1 MLRRPALGETASLGQ
16 LYDARSDTFTALSV
30 LNEPLPKRAIKKV
43 KPRSTSTTSTRY
55 GCTDEIS
62 GKFRLLGIDDSLGAS
77 YLAGSVSAYGASRHL
92 LSGRESNLCA
102 QASLVY
108 NVNTIKDTFHFESK
122 YINLHNLESTE
133 ATHVVSEVWWGS
145 STVVTI
151 EQDVSSKED
160 AKQVSEILTKE
171 IALLGDQLSLPK
183 NGHGTSSTQAFG
195 NSYRVW
201 LFSDVDTV
209 VPRKPTTMSDAIE
222 RLARVPAGTEK
233 FNGGKVKQLQYVL
246 LPVTEVCRL
255 LKCQVPRGLTTAN
268 ISPALFQRLLH
279 VFEQVER
286 DRGDCCDYLRLLKGH
301 KPLVSPTYLECVIAQ
316 MEEASSGANC
326 QRGDFGRL
334 LKDVRCGAAD
344 ESALLEAAEHF
355 GHKFSVAH
363 TFNTHERTWYTEK
376 IQFVQ
381 DLLDKGAEYAGF
393 QRQSFD
399 GVLGQPRDVDV
410 YVFLLS
416 KKARNNFNNLYEQIS
431 LAHKLLEDYSPGAR
445 LVIKDCDAFSEPLPE
460 ARIALF
466 RNGEEII
473 SDVYQD
479 RKLYSKVCRAR
490 YTGAKPENSAAPRP
504 LSATLVAMPC
514 PNSLCEDTPRDWICA
529 ECGCQIEYERSDQF
543 IYCGCGRGNY
553 RHWSFRCCDER
564 HGYDFTCYQDG
575 KLLGLLNA
583 LKVPEAINI
592 LILGQ
597 TGVGKSTW
605 INAFVNY
612 LQLPTLDEALQ
623 ENQPFQWI
631 IPFAFEVNNVNDKGE
646 YEAVKVKVGFDKME
660 QAAPNSVV
668 AEKDG
673 ISGASSTQITA
684 VHRVKDGKG
693 IIRLIDTPGIGDTEG
708 TESDKKNMADIL
720 CVLRSYKDIHGI
732 LILLKPN
739 DQKLNLMFKFCIQE
753 LLTNLHRD
761 AARNIAFGFTNTR
774 GTNYKPGD
782 TFGPLN
788 ELLSQH
794 KDTVDIPLNQ
804 SHVYCF
810 DSESF
815 RFLAAQKTCNQT
827 IGNLDENRTSWDKSV
842 EESRRLIN
850 YFQGLTPH
858 NVRSTVN
865 LYETRYRIVNL
876 TKPMAEIAAAIEATI
891 RINDDEIRDLQE
903 SNSLKVNLEKSLRTR
918 VLKPTAVR
926 VEMPLT
932 TCSDK
937 ACVTYLD
944 SGTKGLD
951 GRAILTTNYKSKC
964 HSPCYLEGV
973 ALENIGDAALRSCW
987 AMNRGE
993 FCRQCGHVWNSHLHI
1008 NYELKYIYEEVNNPR
1023 IEEQLQKNADIQ
1035 AQKEASIALK
1045 TRQISELEAELAK
1058 IRDTAAQFSVFLRA
1072 NAILPYND
1080 ATLEYLQRQIDEES
1094 AKVAFGGSRDKL
1106 DNLTSYHQQYKQQVD
1121 ILEKSRHQKQHQML
1135 FDQLGVETAL
1145 AELQSLKIYGAML
1158 RNLEEAIR
1166 SSEESASREKGLL
1179 MRAKTNWGAK
1189 PRKPVQSHVKSLS
1202 TSPED
1207 RVSLSNISPLSQAA
1221 DGTPTSRTAQT
1232 GSLTPEN
1239 IDMPTTALDKKP
1251 EKPRSWRRSISKKI
1265 WGFWNLENDP

>member
-1 MLRRPALGETASLGQ
+1 MELFEEHMKRNHAEQFEAEQ
-16 LYDARSDTFTALSV
+16 LAMV
-30 LNEPLPKRAIKKV
+30 VEM
-43 KPRSTSTTSTRY
+43 
-55 GCTDEIS
+55 S
-62 GKFRLLGIDDSLGAS
+62 GKPI
-77 YLAGSVSAYGASRHL
+77 
-92 LSGRESNLCA
+92 
-102 QASLVY
+102 
-108 NVNTIKDTFHFESK
+108 TP
-122 YINLHNLESTE
+122 
-133 ATHVVSEVWWGS
+133 
-145 STVVTI
+145 TI
-151 EQDVSSKED
+151 EHCPFC
-160 AKQVSEILTKE
+160 A
-171 IALLGDQLSLPK
+171 A
-183 NGHGTSSTQAFG
+183 
-195 NSYRVW
+195 
-201 LFSDVDTV
+201 
-209 VPRKPTTMSDAIE
+209 
-222 RLARVPAGTEK
+222 
-233 FNGGKVKQLQYVL
+233 
-246 LPVTEVCRL
+246 LPVPVGIIT
-255 LKCQVPRGLTTAN
+255 N
-268 ISPALFQRLLH
+268 
-279 VFEQVER
+279 
-286 DRGDCCDYLRLLKGH
+286 
-301 KPLVSPTYLECVIAQ
+301 
-316 MEEASSGANC
+316 MEEHVG
-326 QRGDFGRL
+326 QHLRHF
-334 LKDVRCGAAD
+334 
-344 ESALLEAAEHF
+344 AL
-355 GHKFSVAH
+355 
-363 TFNTHERTWYTEK
+363 
-376 IQFVQ
+376 
-381 DLLDKGAEYAGF
+381 
-393 QRQSFD
+393 
-399 GVLGQPRDVDV
+399 
-410 YVFLLS
+410 
-416 KKARNNFNNLYEQIS
+416 IS
-431 LAHKLLEDYSPGAR
+431 L
-445 LVIKDCDAFSEPLPE
+445 PLPE
-460 ARIALF
+460 DIDARDESQDG
-466 RNGEEII
+466 NWSNDDDNI
-473 SDVYQD
+473 SDGNTRLAFSSVAAIHDSIEDVESSEIEAVESSGSEGCTPQLTEYRSRNEQYGF
-479 RKLYSKVCRAR
+479 LESIITQSLPFRA
-490 YTGAKPENSAAPRP
+490 E
-504 LSATLVAMPC
+504 
-514 PNSLCEDTPRDWICA
+514 
-529 ECGCQIEYERSDQF
+529 
-543 IYCGCGRGNY
+543 
-553 RHWSFRCCDER
+553 
-564 HGYDFTCYQDG
+564 
-575 KLLGLLNA
+575 LLGEKPYRSLAEFAERKFQLLSVKSP
-583 LKVPEAINI
+583 LVPDVPELPKATNI

-605 INAFVNY
+605 INAFINY
-612 LQLPTLDEALQ
+612 VRFPTLDEALQ

-631 IPFAFEVNNVNDKGE
+631 IPFAFEVNNVNDDGE

-684 VHRVKDGKG
+684 VHRVKDGKR

-720 CVLRSYKDIHGI
+720 CVLRSYRDIHGI

-739 DQKLNLMFKFCIQE
+739 DQKLSLMFKFCIQE
-753 LLTNLHRD
+753 LLANLHRD
-761 AARNIAFGFTNTR
+761 AARNIVFGFTNTR
-774 GTNYKPGD
+774 GTNYMPGN
-782 TFGPLN
+782 TFGPLRD
-788 ELLSQH
+788 LLSQH
-794 KDTVDIPLNQ
+794 KDTVDIPFNS

-865 LYETRYRIVNL
+865 LYETRYRIVSL

-1008 NYELKYIYEEVNNPR
+1008 NYELKYIYEEVNNPA

-1121 ILEKSRHQKQHQML
+1121 ILEKCRHQKQHQML

-1166 SSEESASREKGLL
+1166 SSEESASREKGPL

-1232 GSLTPEN
+1232 GSLTPET
-1239 IDMPTTALDKKP
+1239 IVIPTTALDKKP
-1251 EKPRSWRRSISKKI
+1251 EKPLSWRRRISKNLSL
-1265 WGFWNLENDP
+1265 FWNSENDP